1 MGKVKVRTN
10 ISGFD
15 QLKANLQAYIRD
27 IPDATMDQLHEV
39 ASHIMINSQDEV
51 PKDTKALVKSGFIV
65 EEGNSIIAGYGGPN
79 TKINPKTGILT
90 EEYALRVHEDL
101 SVNHPVGK
109 AKFLEDPFNEA
120 MQNLDELLVIP
131 LKSKFK

>member
-1 MGKVKVRTN
+1 MSNLSIN
-10 ISGFD
+10 ISGFEKLEAN
-15 QLKANLQAYIRD
+15 LKAYMQD

-39 ASHIMINSQDEV
+39 ASNIMINSQDEV
-51 PKDTKALVKSGFIV
+51 PIDTKALIQSGFIV

-90 EEYALRVHEDL
+90 EEYALKVHEDL

-120 MQNLDELLVIP
+120 VQNLDELLINP

>member
-1 MGKVKVRTN
+1 MSNLSIN
-10 ISGFD
+10 ISGFEK
-15 QLKANLQAYIRD
+15 LEANLKVYMQD

-39 ASHIMINSQDEV
+39 ASNIMINSQDEV
-51 PKDTKALVKSGFIV
+51 PIDTKALIKSGFIV
-65 EEGNSIIAGYGGPN
+65 EEGNSIIAGYGEPN

-90 EEYALRVHEDL
+90 EEYALKVHEDL

-120 MQNLDELLVIP
+120 VQNLDELLINP

>member
-1 MGKVKVRTN
+1 MSNLSIN
-10 ISGFD
+10 ISGFE
-15 QLKANLQAYIRD
+15 QLEANLKAYMQD

-51 PKDTKALVKSGFIV
+51 PIDTKALIKSGFIV

-90 EEYALRVHEDL
+90 EEYALKVHEDL

-120 MQNLDELLVIP
+120 VQNLDELLINP

>member
-1 MGKVKVRTN
+1 MVGINVNTT
-10 ISGFD
+10 GFD
-15 QLKANLQAYIRD
+15 KLDSSLQNI
-27 IPDATMDQLHEV
+27 INNIKDATMDQLHDV
-39 ASHIMINSQDEV
+39 ASNIMINSQDEV
-51 PKDTKALVKSGFIV
+51 PIDTKALIKSGFIV

-90 EEYALRVHEDL
+90 EEYALKVHEDL

-120 MQNLDELLVIP
+120 VQNLDELLINP

>member
-1 MGKVKVRTN
+1 MSNLSIN
-10 ISGFD
+10 ISGFEKLEAN
-15 QLKANLQAYIRD
+15 LKAYMQD
-27 IPDATMDQLHEV
+27 IPDATMDQLHDV
-39 ASHIMINSQDEV
+39 ASNIMINSQDEV
-51 PKDTKALVKSGFIV
+51 PIDTKALIKSGFIV

-79 TKINPKTGILT
+79 TKINPKTGTLT
-90 EEYALRVHEDL
+90 EEYALKVHEDL

-120 MQNLDELLVIP
+120 VQNLDELLINP

>member
-1 MGKVKVRTN
+1 MSNLSIN
-10 ISGFD
+10 ISGFEKLEAN
-15 QLKANLQAYIRD
+15 LKAYMQD

-51 PKDTKALVKSGFIV
+51 PIDTKALIKSGFIV

-79 TKINPKTGILT
+79 AKINPKTGILT
-90 EEYALRVHEDL
+90 EEYALKVHEDL

-120 MQNLDELLVIP
+120 VQNLDELLINP

>member
-1 MGKVKVRTN
+1 MSNLSIN
-10 ISGFD
+10 ISGFEKLEAN
-15 QLKANLQAYIRD
+15 LKAYMQD
-27 IPDATMDQLHEV
+27 IPDATMDQLHDV
-39 ASHIMINSQDEV
+39 ASNIMINSQDEV
-51 PKDTKALVKSGFIV
+51 PIDTKALIKSGFIV

-79 TKINPKTGILT
+79 TKINLKTGILT

-120 MQNLDELLVIP
+120 VQNLDELLINP

>member
-1 MGKVKVRTN
+1 MSNLSIN
-10 ISGFD
+10 ISGFEKLEAN
-15 QLKANLQAYIRD
+15 LKAYMQD

-51 PKDTKALVKSGFIV
+51 PIDTKALIKSGFIV

-90 EEYALRVHEDL
+90 EEYALKVHEDL

-120 MQNLDELLVIP
+120 VQNLDELLINP